1 MKVLVV
7 YDTVSARKLTMKV
20 AETIGDVLKNRG
32 MEVDCFFAKDVDLAT
47 VRSYDCLV
55 AGSPTMFFRATSGIM
70 QFLNSFQ
77 DKEFSG
83 KLAAAFDTQLKGRF
97 YGNAAKGIESK
108 LRKLGFEIVSP
119 PLVTY
124 VEGKAD
130 QVHLKEG
137 ELEKAKKYAEDLA
150 KKLHR

>member
-7 YDTVSARKLTMKV
+7 YDTVSPRKLTMKV
-20 AETIGDVLKNRG
+20 AETIGDVLKDRG
-32 MEVDCFFAKDVDLAT
+32 IEVDSFFVKNVGLAT
-47 VRSYDCLV
+47 VKSYDCLI
-55 AGSPTMFFRATSGIM
+55 AGSPTMYFRATSGIK

-97 YGNAAKGIESK
+97 YGNAAKGIEKK
-108 LRKLGFEIVSP
+108 LKKLGFEIVSP
-119 PLVTY
+119 PLIAY
-124 VEGKAD
+124 VEGKTN
-130 QVHLKEG
+130 QMHLKEG

-150 KKLHR
+150 NKLHP